1 MIRTLVGADSPF
13 DRAGLSRLLR
23 DAPGIEVVAESA
35 LTELPRLAA
44 EFQPDA
50 LVEFREGTP
59 GRVRL
64 PTVSLVVDPP
74 SAWAARTA
82 EGNGEGFAILPRDAD
97 PDEICAAVGA
107 VAAGLAA
114 ARPSALV
121 EAPARLV
128 VATPAGPE
136 RLSPREVDVLAEL
149 ARGSGNKQIA
159 ARLRISEHTVKFH
172 VGSIFAKL
180 DVSSRTEAVTQGV
193 RLGLIML

>member
-1 MIRTLVGADSPF
+1 MIRTLVGADSPS
-13 DRAGLSRLLR
+13 DRALLRRLLR
-23 DAPGIEVVAESA
+23 EAPGIEFVAESA
-35 LTELPRLAA
+35 LAGLPRLVT
-44 EFQPDA
+44 EFGADA
-50 LVEFREGTP
+50 LVEFREGDP

-64 PTVSLVVDPP
+64 PTVSLVEDPA
-74 SAWAARTA
+74 SAWAARAA
-82 EGNGEGFAILPRDAD
+82 EVATGEGFAILPRDAEA
-97 PDEICAAVGA
+97 DEICAAVGA
-107 VAAGLAA
+107 VVAGLAA

-128 VATPAGPE
+128 AVPAGPE

-180 DVSSRTEAVTQGV
+180 DVSSRTQAVTQGV